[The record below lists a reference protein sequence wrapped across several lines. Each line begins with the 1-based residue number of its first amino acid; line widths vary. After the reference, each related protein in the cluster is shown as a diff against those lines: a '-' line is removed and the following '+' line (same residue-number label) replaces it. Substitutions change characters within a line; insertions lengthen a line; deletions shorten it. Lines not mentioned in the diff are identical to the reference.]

1 MLYKFKSRASSG
13 FMMLELHARQLLEII
28 GKAPER
34 KGIVTLEQMPGAIA
48 ALEAA
53 LAREGHNAHNNDDFA
68 VGRVSAA
75 WKTAGDWQRHGTF
88 RRAGIAHAFTTR
100 RWKSVGF
107 DDCGKRVSRSRS
119 GDGESWKRI
128 DAALRDGQR

>member
-68 VGRVSAA
+68 VEGHDEAAEKQHVSLHQRAA
-75 WKTAGDWQRHGTF
+75 PLLHMLK
-88 RRAGIAHAFTTR
+88 
-100 RWKSVGF
+100 
-107 DDCGKRVSRSRS
+107 
-119 GDGESWKRI
+119 ESLAERKDVMWEV
-128 DAALRDGQR
+128 